1 MLPILRLLLGSACLL
16 LSLSTQAVEQTPTM
30 LTKIAESISYHFNP
44 LSKDNTYTA
53 TNHAQQLRFTFK
65 ADGLQVNRLN
75 AKTPWH
81 WQMRIHGYGYG
92 NEMQALPAANLVSKK
107 NRLEYQRDNLIE
119 WYINEQTGLEQG
131 FTLKAPPQPRRTS
144 VPLRLAMN
152 LDTNLTPQL
161 TPDKQAIA
169 FRNKTGETVFH
180 YDKLHVFDAQQQKI
194 PAQMALIDT
203 ETVVIE
209 VDDRQAVYPLTID
222 PLLVTE
228 KAILDRVNGKANNSF
243 GYSVAIDGD
252 IAAIGANGANRVYI
266 FEKNQN
272 QEWIQKTIVSLYA
285 SNTGF
290 LSIADFGQAIS
301 LHENTL
307 IVGARGD
314 DTFLGSAY
322 VYERTQDGWVE
333 KARLMGNVRT
343 SAEEFG
349 AAVSVNQDIIVV
361 GAPKHTHSELQ
372 RAGAAYIFQRVNG
385 VWQEQAKLTAPDA
398 QFDDRFA
405 HSVAIDNNTIVVG
418 ARNGEATYVFT
429 LSDGQ
434 WMLQQKLIQDE
445 SQGQFGIAVAIS
457 GNVLVVGAKTAI
469 DMNDGIAKGAAYVF
483 ENQEGN
489 WQQRCHLL
497 PINGKEGDE
506 FGVSVSIKNQLI
518 MVGAEQTDKN
528 GADSGSVYLYQ
539 FNNGQCTPI
548 KEQWIAS
555 DTNNNDYFGKS
566 VALSGNTFLVGAPYT
581 GEHVESVGSAYLFQ
595 YVPGTSQ
602 ITESQKLTADETVKS
617 ERFGQ
622 TISIAKETIAVGVP
636 LKADNGN
643 AAGGV
648 YIYHQSQGNWLQ
660 QAKLVPDSVGGDDMF
675 GFSVSLG
682 KDMLAVGAPLTN
694 DWDGSVYLFQ
704 RSNNIWELK
713 QPILK
718 PQSDS
723 PYKLFGIAT
732 ELSENTLVI
741 GAPLEIQYSI
751 QLFPPSISAT
761 QGTVC
766 TSEYSNDEWTACTPL
781 STMGELTSGF
791 GISVALSGDT
801 LVVGAPSLPI
811 SLENILD
818 MIPNNIYN
826 IFSRDSISSIVSS
839 LLPEK
844 RIGKVYIFE
853 RTGNNWLPSKETP
866 TISSTVEGDL
876 FGATVAIHDNT
887 LAVLAPNTPN
897 SATVY
902 LYERPDSN
910 SSWSLKNQ
918 FEVGETMTLS
928 STEIDELMDML
939 GTKLSLNE
947 DTLLVGAPRHDGKG
961 IDSGAL
967 YLFKRRKNGWV
978 QEQMWQKTTTNTTI
992 TSQEM
997 SAEST
1002 RSGDKFG
1009 IAIALY
1015 ENNLLVGAP
1024 QHDPNGVKDS
1034 GAVHIFE
1041 MTDLNSAPKL
1051 DNNGDMRLT
1060 PIDEDIPPANN
1071 LGTTITAL
1079 IASAGGD
1086 RITDIDTGAL
1096 EGIAI
1101 IAANN
1106 SQGGI
1111 WQYSLDN
1118 GNTWIDLGTPSD
1130 TNARL
1135 LAADNKTRLR
1145 FLPNQD
1151 FNTAIPGITE
1161 PKLTFYAWDQTDNRS
1176 NGDTADVS
1184 SRGDPTPFSTQLET
1198 ATISINAVSDPLILQ
1213 TIGNQSVSLD
1223 DLLTFIVK
1231 AYDPKDNPANQFIF
1245 SLSDGL
1251 MGATID
1257 STTGKFTWLATQPGT
1272 FTVTITA
1279 TETNGSPQNNSVSET
1294 IQIVVGNT
1302 PPELEPIGPQ
1312 GIMLNQTL
1320 TFQAK
1325 GTDEQN
1331 NPLSY
1336 RLLNAPPTA
1345 TINPI
1350 TGEFNWTPTEVGTFT
1365 ARIVVEDS
1373 GGLTDDKLIEIQV
1386 VADVEIS
1393 PITLPGVTVGNQ
1405 VDLMIKAS
1413 HPSENP
1419 LNYSL
1424 IQAPPG
1430 AQIDASTGKLTW
1442 IPSTTGDFELI
1453 LAVTEPQSGMSTQ
1466 RNIAVNVEKAITSL
1480 ELSPDSPSIFL
1491 DSSVGVT
1498 GQLHRYPKGVSGLKD
1513 VPLQLEIITPEGKQI
1528 PIPLQTIDEKGRYEI
1543 KALPPFIQEGDY
1555 ILQTRLMETET
1566 LQASQSPPQ
1575 KVSVSRL
1582 AGYALLIQ
1590 GRVLEDEQGL
1600 ESHNKSLNRVYRT
1613 LKKRGFIDDNIE
1625 YLNYDTDQTDI
1636 QILVDDTPGKENIQ
1650 AALTRLQAQMN
1661 KNPGPLYIIQIDH
1674 GGVDG
1679 EFYLATEEEPQQ
1691 AMSPQELDSWLTELE
1706 SGLNPAAL
1714 EKERVLISG
1723 ACYSGSYV
1731 PTLSKPGRVIVTS
1744 TAATEESYKGPKE
1757 PDKVR
1762 SGEFFV
1768 EALFA
1773 QLGQAKSLKH
1783 AFEIATESIELLTR
1797 LDDYQQWHPIY
1808 QDYAAQHPLLD
1819 DNHDQIGNNHFSYF
1833 EDSDGHRAQGIYL
1846 GLGPK
1851 YRPNDPNNPAEI
1863 LEVTPTRYLS
1873 ANQSAVELFALVNH
1887 PHRVENST
1895 VYVEIRSPSL
1905 TLTPSGSEQ
1914 TGQLTIEL
1922 QSTQLSHQQANRF
1935 AGTFNGFTEPGR
1947 YEIFYFVYDQQT
1959 KERSPLKYSLV
1970 YKNIN
1975 NNQAPESFELLT
1987 PEDDSETPTVVI
1999 LVWDNTVDPEGH
2011 RVTYRVEVATDP
2023 NFTQLA
2029 YQREGLT
2036 IPSLLLD
2043 KQTPINQG
2051 ALGIANG
2058 LLDDTRYYWR
2068 VFAVDTFGAKTP
2080 STSTFS
2086 FLTNDTNLPPSYLS
2100 FTLMAEMF
2108 NNLAWAQELKVQMSD
2123 PSTPYLL
2130 QLDAF
2135 NNLYHLLVAS
2145 GVDPF
2150 TVMMPGYENQII
2162 TPPPVA
2168 PILETQ
2174 SASVPMPRK
2183 GQRTTPGQVQFSSPQ
2198 IQVMENQG
2206 KVTLLVK
2213 REGGSDGEISV
2224 SYASMDSSATQG
2236 IDYQAVKG
2244 NLRWA
2249 DGETSLKRIELN
2261 LIDDNYLEEDKSFII
2276 TLFEPTGGAELST
2289 LYSMTVN
2296 IQDDESPAALRYSGW
2311 LEFEQS
2317 KIRVEENQGTI
2328 TIPVTRKGG
2337 SYGTVSASYFITNGS
2352 AIRDKDY
2359 QVTEGKLTWLAG
2371 DMSPKSIEITLI
2383 DDDYLEGNELFT
2395 VTLSNP
2401 TNGAELSGV
2410 ESITVS
2416 IEDDEPETAHR
2427 EPSEEEDSEQ
2437 PSPEEP
2443 TDEVSPVESSSSP
2456 GDSTTIQPPIY
2467 QTIVVEPSYAIVQF
2481 EQVYYQVVENET
2493 LIKVMVTLT
2502 PPEKENIFQEITVTY
2517 QIKGNDAQLDQD
2529 FSLANQALTGE
2540 LTWAVGDDAPK
2551 TIEIQLINDDEI
2563 EGTETVVLVL
2573 SNPSDNVVIGPFG
2586 GTVVSILD
2594 DDEEP
2599 STDKNQDDNKPVELV
2614 CPSPV
2619 QTPQTPTL
2627 SCDCLDENGNAVTSD
2642 NDLPTVIIE
2651 KLPPSE
2657 VSVEPQTAEKIC
2669 SLQFP
2674 QSIFLQD
2681 ENQTTLNIQ
2690 VTRQGDCQGAVS
2702 VDYETRGALAKLLVD
2717 YTRQWGTLHWAAG
2730 DFEPKVIQLT
2740 ITDDVQT
2747 ESLEWLYLELKNP
2760 QGDAQLG
2767 YLNQAILAIEDDDK
2781 HSSIQIQSPPK
2792 TGVIQFADILFKVNE
2807 SKTEAVITLIRK
2819 HGNFGRIEVAYAQAD
2834 KSAKTKED
2842 YITSQ
2847 GILVWE
2853 NGDTAPK
2860 TFTIPIVDDLLVE
2873 GMEFLHLKL
2882 TDPFKQGILG
2892 PRSQALLVIE
2902 DNDEE
2907 PPIEPQVC
2915 PSIEP
2920 PVCPAKT
2927 CDLPSLGI
2935 GKVINLLEE
2944 EIVDFNQ
2951 EVEFAGGVAKP
2962 GKPYHNINW
2971 FDTDDIIDIKA
2982 QIKIAPE
2989 HIGQSAD
2996 LLVAFSHQQEIEP
3009 AWYLFNQQGIP
3020 ISWHNE
3026 TLAKLPAWQQI
3037 ELSQSTLEIVSPKV
3051 RLEPGYWEIYFGYR
3065 LENQII
3071 FNGYQPIRMIVNS
3084 F

>member
-16 LSLSTQAVEQTPTM
+16 LSLSAAAQTQNT

-44 LSKDNTYTA
+44 LSKENTYTA
-53 TNHAQQLRFTFK
+53 TNHAQQLHFTFEI
-65 ADGLQVNRLN
+65 DGLRVNRLN

-92 NEMQALPAANLVSKK
+92 NEIQALPAANLVSKK

-131 FTLKAPPQPRRTS
+131 FTLKAPPQPRRTTA
-144 VPLRLAMN
+144 PLRLAMN

-194 PAQMALIDT
+194 PAQMALIDA

-228 KAILDRVNGKANNSF
+228 KAILDRVNGGADNAF
-243 GYSVAIDGD
+243 GYSVAIDGK
-252 IAAIGANGANRVYI
+252 IAAIGTNGANRVYV
-266 FEKNQN
+266 FEKNQQ
-272 QEWIQKTIVSLYA
+272 QEWIQKTILSLPT
-285 SNTGF
+285 SKTGF
-290 LSIADFGQAIS
+290 FSLADFGQAVS
-301 LHENTL
+301 LSGNTL

-322 VYERTQDGWVE
+322 VYERTDNGWE
-333 KARLMGNVRT
+333 QQARLIGQVRT
-343 SAEEFG
+343 SGEEFG
-349 AAVSVNQDIIVV
+349 TTISAEGDIIVV
-361 GAPKHTHSELQ
+361 GAPKHTHSGFQ
-372 RAGAAYIFQRVNG
+372 YAGAAYIFQRING

-398 QFDDRFA
+398 QSDDRFA

-497 PINGKEGDE
+497 PLNGENGEE
-506 FGVSVSIKNQLI
+506 FGTSVSIDGQLI
-518 MVGAEQTDKN
+518 MVGAHNTDKN
-528 GADSGSVYLYQ
+528 GVDSGSVSLYQ
-539 FNNGQCTPI
+539 FKDGQCDPI
-548 KEQWIAS
+548 EKQLIAA
-555 DTNNNDYFGKS
+555 DTNTNDSFGKS
-566 VALSGNTFLVGAPYT
+566 VSLSGNTLLVGAPYT
-581 GEHVESVGSAYLFQ
+581 GENNENEQIGSAYFFQ
-595 YVPGTSQ
+595 YTSKTHE
-602 ITESQKLTADETVKS
+602 IIESQKLTADETS
-617 ERFGQ
+617 ASDRSGQ
-622 TISIAKETIAVGVP
+622 AVSIYDGVAAVGVP
-636 LKADNGN
+636 QKADNGSES
-643 AAGGV
+643 GSV
-648 YIYHQSQGNWLQ
+648 YIYHYSQGNWSQ
-660 QAKLVPDSVGGDDMF
+660 HVKLVPDDIGEDNLF
-675 GFSVSLG
+675 GLSVSLG
-682 KDMLAVGAPLTN
+682 KDVLAVGAPLKN
-694 DWDGSVYLFQ
+694 SMDGSIYIFQ

-713 QPILK
+713 QQFLGS
-718 PQSDS
+718 QTS
-723 PYKLFGIAT
+723 LFGTAT
-732 ELSENTLVI
+732 AISGNTLLI
-741 GAPLEIQYSI
+741 GAPFKMYSS
-751 QLFPPSISAT
+751 SIVSPIGA
-761 QGTVC
+761 VYI
-766 TSEYSNDEWTACTPL
+766 SEYSNGQWTTPTL
-781 STMGELTSGF
+781 LETGELTSGF
-791 GISVALSGDT
+791 GASVAIDGDTLVIGAPYPPIPYQVPDILAAFLPAERIGKVYVAERVGGSWSLSATLSEGVEGGSFGTSVAINGNTLAVLAASTPNSAMVYLYERPDGDSPWSLVNKFKAGETVATSSNLREILKGVTLSLDKDT
-801 LVVGAPSLPI
+801 LVVGAPH
-811 SLENILD
+811 
-818 MIPNNIYN
+818 NN
-826 IFSRDSISSIVSS
+826 
-839 LLPEK
+839 
-844 RIGKVYIFE
+844 
-853 RTGNNWLPSKETP
+853 
-866 TISSTVEGDL
+866 
-876 FGATVAIHDNT
+876 
-887 LAVLAPNTPN
+887 
-897 SATVY
+897 
-902 LYERPDSN
+902 
-910 SSWSLKNQ
+910 Q
-918 FEVGETMTLS
+918 
-928 STEIDELMDML
+928 
-939 GTKLSLNE
+939 
-947 DTLLVGAPRHDGKG
+947 KG
-961 IDSGAL
+961 IKSGAV

-978 QEQMWQKTTTNTTI
+978 QEQVWQQTTTNTTI

-997 SAEST
+997 ISENTHA
-1002 RSGDKFG
+1002 GDQFG
-1009 IAIALY
+1009 FAAALY
-1015 ENNLLVGAP
+1015 DNTLLVGAP
-1024 QHDPNGVKDS
+1024 YHDPNGIEDS

-1071 LGTTITAL
+1071 LGTTITAI

-1086 RITDIDTGAL
+1086 RITDIDAGAL

-1118 GNTWIDLGTPSD
+1118 GNTWIDLGTLSE

-1198 ATISINAVSDPLILQ
+1198 ATININAVSDPLILQ

-1251 MGATID
+1251 IGATID

-1279 TETNGSPQNNSVSET
+1279 TETNGAPQNNSISET

-1302 PPELEPIGPQ
+1302 PPELEPIGNQ
-1312 GIMLNQTL
+1312 RILLNNTL

-1373 GGLTDDKLIEIQV
+1373 GGLTDDELIEIQV
-1386 VADVEIS
+1386 VANVEIS
-1393 PITLPGVTVGNQ
+1393 PITLPGVTADNQ

-1419 LNYSL
+1419 LVYSL

-1442 IPSTTGDFELI
+1442 TPSTTGDFELI
-1453 LAVTEPQSGMSTQ
+1453 IAVTEPQSGMSTQ

-1491 DSSVGVT
+1491 DGSVGVT

-1513 VPLQLEIITPEGKQI
+1513 VPLQLNIITPDSEQMT
-1528 PIPLQTIDEKGRYEI
+1528 IPLQTIDEKGRYEI
-1543 KALPPFIQEGDY
+1543 KALPPFTQEGDY
-1555 ILQTRLMETET
+1555 ILQTSVDTDT
-1566 LQASQSPPQ
+1566 LEFSQSPP
-1575 KVSVSRL
+1575 KKISVSRL

-1590 GRVLEDEQGL
+1590 GRVLADEPGL

-1674 GGVDG
+1674 GGVNG

-1691 AMSPQELDSWLTELE
+1691 TMSPQELDSWLTELE
-1706 SGLNPAAL
+1706 SGLNPVAL

-1797 LDDYQQWHPIY
+1797 RDDYQQWHPIY

-1819 DNHDQIGNNHFSYF
+1819 DNHEQIGSNHFSYY
-1833 EDSDGHRAQGIYL
+1833 EDSDGHWAKEIYL
-1846 GLGPK
+1846 GVGPK
-1851 YRPNDPNNPAEI
+1851 YYPNDPSNPAEI

-1873 ANQSAVELFALVNH
+1873 ANQSSVALFALVNH
-1887 PHRVENST
+1887 PPRIENST

-1914 TGQLTIEL
+1914 TGQLAIEL
-1922 QSTQLSHQQANRF
+1922 QSTQLISQQANRF
-1935 AGTFNGFTEPGR
+1935 TGTFNGFTEPGR
-1947 YEIFYFVYDQQT
+1947 YEIFYFVYDQET

-1970 YKNIN
+1970 YKNID

-2011 RVTYRVEVATDP
+2011 RVTYSVEVATDP

-2043 KQTPINQG
+2043 QQTPINQG
-2051 ALGIANG
+2051 ALGIVNG
-2058 LLDDTRYYWR
+2058 LPDDTRYYWR
-2068 VFAVDTFGAKTP
+2068 VTAVDAFGATTQ

-2100 FTLMAEMF
+2100 LTLTTEMI
-2108 NNLAWAQELKVQMSD
+2108 NELLWAQQLRVQMND

-2130 QLDAF
+2130 QQ
-2135 NNLYHLLVAS
+2135 NPYSHVYHLLVAS

-2150 TVMMPGYENQII
+2150 TVMMPGYDSLTI
-2162 TPPPVA
+2162 TPPLIA
-2168 PILETQ
+2168 PIPVLETQ
-2174 SASVPMPRK
+2174 SASVPMLRK

-2198 IQVMENQG
+2198 IQVMENQI
-2206 KVTLLVK
+2206 KVTFLVN

-2224 SYASMDSSATQG
+2224 SYASMDNSAIQG
-2236 IDYQAVKG
+2236 MDYQAVKG
-2244 NLRWA
+2244 KLRWE
-2249 DGETSLKRIELN
+2249 DGETSPKRIELK
-2261 LIDDNYLEEDKSFII
+2261 LINDQYLEENESFIV
-2276 TLFEPTGGAELST
+2276 TLFDPTDGAELGALDSI
-2289 LYSMTVN
+2289 TVN
-2296 IQDDESPAALRYSGW
+2296 IQDDESPTTRGYSGW

-2317 KIRVEENQGTI
+2317 KIRVKENQGTI

-2337 SYGTVSASYFITNGS
+2337 SYGTVSVSYFITNGS

-2359 QVTEGKLTWLAG
+2359 QVTEGKLTWQVD
-2371 DMSPKSIEITLI
+2371 DMSPKLIEVTLI
-2383 DDDYLEGNELFT
+2383 DDEYWEENELFII
-2395 VTLSNP
+2395 TLFEP
-2401 TNGAELSGV
+2401 TDGAELGSL

-2416 IEDDEPETAHR
+2416 IENDESESAPINIPEER
-2427 EPSEEEDSEQ
+2427 IEEVCPPVEQ
-2437 PSPEEP
+2437 PSPP
-2443 TDEVSPVESSSSP
+2443 
-2456 GDSTTIQPPIY
+2456 TIQPSICEN
-2467 QTIVVEPSYAIVQF
+2467 IEIEPSYAMVQF
-2481 EQVYYQVVENET
+2481 DKVYHEVVENET

-2502 PPEKENIFQEITVTY
+2502 PPEKAKIFREITVIY
-2517 QIKGNDAQLDQD
+2517 QIKSNDAQLDRD

-2540 LTWAVGDDAPK
+2540 LTWTVGDDASK
-2551 TIEIQLINDDEI
+2551 TIEIELINDDEI
-2563 EGTETVVLVL
+2563 EGMETVVLAL
-2573 SNPSDNVVIGPFG
+2573 SNPSDNVIIGSRG
-2586 GTVVSILD
+2586 EAVLNILD
-2594 DDEEP
+2594 DDKPLAVCPKPELPP
-2599 STDKNQDDNKPVELV
+2599 SCNNCSCPPIDGDAKKTADVVSDEQSPVNDHLPRQPKPVER
-2614 CPSPV
+2614 PEKQEIPV
-2619 QTPQTPTL
+2619 INQT
-2627 SCDCLDENGNAVTSD
+2627 CF
-2642 NDLPTVIIE
+2642 
-2651 KLPPSE
+2651 
-2657 VSVEPQTAEKIC
+2657 
-2669 SLQFP
+2669 LQFSKSTFQ
-2674 QSIFLQD
+2674 QS
-2681 ENQTTLNIQ
+2681 ENKTTMIIPVIL
-2690 VTRQGDCQGAVS
+2690 QGDCHGDIS
-2702 VDYETRGALAKLLVD
+2702 VDYRTDEGSAKLLID
-2717 YTRQWGTLHWAAG
+2717 YTHQPSTTLHWKEG
-2730 DFEPKVIQLT
+2730 DSEQQEIKLT
-2740 ITDDVQT
+2740 ITEDVQV
-2747 ESLEWLYLELKNP
+2747 EPSEWFHLILENP
-2760 QGDAQLG
+2760 SEGAQLG
-2767 YLNQAILAIEDDDK
+2767 CPSTAFIVIEDDDK
-2781 HSSIQIQSPPK
+2781 THPPQPIPQ
-2792 TGVIQFADILFKVNE
+2792 TGFIQFAKILSTVNE
-2807 SKTEAVITLIRK
+2807 GKPEAVIEVIRK
-2819 HGNFGRIEVAYAQAD
+2819 ESDFGRIEVAYAQAD
-2834 KSAKTKED
+2834 KSAKTEED

-2847 GILVWE
+2847 GRLVWE
-2853 NGDTAPK
+2853 NGDMAPK
-2860 TFTIPIVDDLLVE
+2860 TFAVSIRDDALVE

-2882 TDPFKQGILG
+2882 SDPFKQGILG
-2892 PRSQALLVIE
+2892 PRSEALLVIE
-2902 DNDEE
+2902 DNDKEL
-2907 PPIEPQVC
+2907 P
-2915 PSIEP
+2915 IEP

-2927 CDLPSLGI
+2927 YDLPSLGF
-2935 GKVINLLEE
+2935 GKVIKLLEE
-2944 EIVDFNQ
+2944 EIVYLNQ
-2951 EVEFAGGVAKP
+2951 EVKFAGGAAKP
-2962 GKPYHNINW
+2962 GELYHNINW

-2982 QIKIAPE
+2982 QIKIAQE
-2989 HIGQSAD
+2989 DIGKSAD
-2996 LLVAFSHQQEIEP
+2996 LLVAFRHQQEIEI
-3009 AWYLFNQQGIP
+3009 AWYLFNQQGLP

-3026 TLAKLPAWQQI
+3026 TLAELPAWQQI
-3037 ELSQSTLEIVSPKV
+3037 ELSQSTLEIVSPPV
-3051 RLEPGYWEIYFGYR
+3051 RLLEPGHWEIYFGYR
-3065 LENQII
+3065 LEDQII
-3071 FNGYQPIRMIVNS
+3071 FNGYQPIRVNVNY